1 MFYRVKWF
9 FNYYKNF
16 LLELFSSNLRVLIDK
31 LLCIYKVNN
40 CLFIFIYSIFYFFVF
55 LEILLVSYRNYL
67 FLRNFYCDDYR

>member
-67 FLRNFYCDDYR
+67 FLCNFYCDDYC